1 MSTVSTAPPHVR
13 ERTRAKARVLLEALP
28 FIEEHAGSVVV
39 VKVGGAAMEEVH
51 LAGTFARDIALLRHV
66 GVRPI
71 VVHGGGPQ
79 ITAMARRLG
88 IEPAFV
94 GGHRVTDAST
104 LQVARMVLVGL
115 VNQDLASLLSRHG
128 TRAIGLSGM
137 DAMLL
142 RVRPRNAELGFVGD
156 VEHVDVALLEHL
168 MQSSVPVIASIGMD
182 AEGQAYNVNAD
193 LVAGAVAW
201 SMGASKLVYLSDVA
215 GVVGPDGELVAEA
228 TVAQC
233 RGLLASGVADGGMI
247 PKLESAIAAVLQG
260 VRRAHL
266 IDGRIEHSLIL
277 ELFTPEG
284 IGTMVVPDP
293 APQERVTPTVAGVTS
308 PPDPPGELAE

>member
-1 MSTVSTAPPHVR
+1 VSALSTAPPHVR

-39 VKVGGAAMEEVH
+39 VKVGGAAMEEVN
-51 LAGTFARDIALLRHV
+51 LAGTFAQDIALLRHV

-94 GGHRVTDAST
+94 GGQRVTDAST
-104 LQVARMVLVGL
+104 LQVARMVLVGI

-168 MQSSVPVIASIGMD
+168 MQSSVPVIASIGVD

-193 LVAGAVAW
+193 LVAGAIAGAV
-201 SMGASKLVYLSDVA
+201 GASKLVYLSDVA
-215 GVVGPDGELVAEA
+215 GVAGPDGELVAEA

-233 RGLLASGVADGGMI
+233 RGLLASGVAAGGMI

-293 APQERVTPTVAGVTS
+293 PQVPVTS
-308 PPDPPGELAE
+308 AEPKEPVG